1 MGAEELTADKPP
13 QLELPIRRMLEL
25 ERAEKIVTALAGGE
39 LPALTDAE
47 LEQIIAIAGE
57 DAPLFDPDTLE
68 LDGWRRDHNR
78 SWVPPGINAID
89 ARPVRSPN
97 EPAGGASGTPAQK
110 TAAQKTAAQKT
121 AAQKTAA
128 QKTCR
133 AHSRPI
139 PRRVRSYQERRAEGT
154 VGERPRELD
163 SPLGPA
169 GRLDRTVGRTP
180 APISRRSRARFPW
193 FVVTT

>member
-1 MGAEELTADKPP
+1 MRLIGAMGAEELTADKPP

-128 QKTCR
+128 QKTAAQKLAELTPAQFR
-133 AHSRPI
+133 AECEAIRNDELRERWAKDPENWIHRWD
-139 PRRVRSYQERRAEGT
+139 RRADWIERW
-154 VGERPRELD
+154 GERQLP
-163 SPLGPA
+163 
-169 GRLDRTVGRTP
+169 
-180 APISRRSRARFPW
+180 
-193 FVVTT
+193 